1 MLPSILGLITSP
13 STELSSKI
21 LHSPSGTS
29 INSAIS
35 VHSADG
41 YSDTTISSL
50 PISVNE
56 VVSEKASTTV
66 NDMEAMNDYSDSM
79 RPSIRARKSTTS
91 YNITMLSRTAI
102 EALERVEQ
110 NLKVVGASNAPNRD
124 KSFGTSNN
132 SISTIKTPST
142 RSQRERPIS
151 SFGNG
156 EKYAQQS
163 LSAKARSA
171 PRNMGANIF
180 QKEQGLVE
188 RRLTRSSSQKSE
200 IMTSMFPVL
209 AKRDRR
215 KSEGSNRKKNVNREL
230 NNLIDSNEFAKI
242 DTEPVIHEVW
252 SNGKL
257 VVESNSQEREKSRR
271 NNSSRRSIEDSI
283 PPRTNSACGEG
294 KIWLSKG
301 LYAGQDWSSDRFVRG
316 SGTKN
321 GEKST
326 DDQYTPNRSL
336 PLPMWYGRRLLEFGR
351 DFKLPFDV
359 CSPLP
364 PGQPQPDEWRKAT
377 KNRFI
382 GDAGALWKVS
392 KFSYSTSS
400 KCVCKPEN
408 GCGEDCQNR
417 IMFYECDDANCAV
430 GSKYCTNRAFA
441 ELQERRK
448 AGGKYRVGVE
458 VIKTADR
465 GYGVRSNRCFEPHQI
480 IVEYTGEIITEDEC
494 DRRMNED
501 YKDNDCYYL
510 MSFDQSMIIDAT
522 KGSIARFVNHSCKP
536 NCRMVKWIVGG
547 NPRMA
552 LFAGDEPIMTGDELT
567 YDYKFDP
574 FSSKN
579 IQQCRCGSNNCR
591 GVLGPRLKDS
601 KLIRDFT
608 KDCTVIS
615 NSSAKIGK
623 RKVMESPTEKD
634 INSTRSPKRKKIE
647 NDSDQ
652 KLHLPEF
659 TADSKNNM
667 SKVEIDSTSKPPQA
681 QFSIGVRK
689 IKQSK
694 DEVRGGKK
702 SFSQNLNTK
711 TSTADTSHGEIFS
724 KDSSHTERKLRSARK
739 TTKEAPGRNK
749 RTSVGSSERVKGSSR
764 LQTRNLRS
772 VNK

>member
-1 MLPSILGLITSP
+1 
-13 STELSSKI
+13 
-21 LHSPSGTS
+21 
-29 INSAIS
+29 
-35 VHSADG
+35 
-41 YSDTTISSL
+41 
-50 PISVNE
+50 
-56 VVSEKASTTV
+56 
-66 NDMEAMNDYSDSM
+66 MEAMNDYSDSM
-79 RPSIRARKSTTS
+79 RSSTRARKSTTS

-110 NLKVVGASNAPNRD
+110 NLTVIGVSQEPNRY
-124 KSFGTSNN
+124 KSIGTSNN
-132 SISTIKTPST
+132 SISAIKTPST

-151 SFGNG
+151 SF
-156 EKYAQQS
+156 ETSDKYAQQS
-163 LSAKARSA
+163 SGAKARSA
-171 PRNMGANIF
+171 PRNMGANISHKV
-180 QKEQGLVE
+180 QDSVE
-188 RRLTRSSSQKSE
+188 RRLTRSSGQKSE
-200 IMTSMFPVL
+200 IKAIMLPVL

-257 VVESNSQEREKSRR
+257 VVENNSQEREKSRR
-271 NNSSRRSIEDSI
+271 NNSSRRSIEDSV
-283 PPRTNSACGEG
+283 PPRTNSVCGEG

-321 GEKST
+321 GGKST
-326 DDQYTPNRSL
+326 DDQYIPNRSF

-400 KCVCKPEN
+400 KCVCKSEN

-417 IMFYECDDANCAV
+417 IMFYECDDSNCAV

-601 KLIRDFT
+601 RLARDFT
-608 KDCTVIS
+608 KDCTLIS

-623 RKVMESPTEKD
+623 RKIMESPTEKD
-634 INSTRSPKRKKIE
+634 INNTRTPKRKKIE

-652 KLHLPEF
+652 KLYLPDF
-659 TADSKNNM
+659 TADFKNNIE
-667 SKVEIDSTSKPPQA
+667 KIEINSNSKPSQA
-681 QFSIGVRK
+681 KFSIGVRQT
-689 IKQSK
+689 IQTK
-694 DEVRGGKK
+694 DEVGGGRK
-702 SFSQNLNTK
+702 SYSQNLNTK
-711 TSTADTSHGEIFS
+711 TDTSDTSQRDIFP
-724 KDSSHTERKLRSARK
+724 KDSNHTERKLRFARK

-749 RTSVGSSERVKGSSR
+749 RTSVGTSERVKGSYRLKSR
-764 LQTRNLRS
+764 SLRS
-772 VNK
+772 FNK